1 MFVCAFPLQGHQEA
15 CLALPPPDSGNISI
29 TCETGI
35 KPVSLDTSTV
45 YNMATA
51 LRARAST
58 DYGLSPTPRCASI
71 ACPLQS
77 FRSGRHISTGA
88 TRSVSRRGLALQ
100 ATCLDQVDFGVSQ
113 TTGANL
119 LGGNA
124 AKLLLRRNEVKDQ
137 RKRWSSSKITGDPD
151 AASAQASSALAAK
164 LADRQPTLARIVL
177 RAQQVKDLTAYH
189 TQGPGM
195 DAVASKR
202 IRSRCA

>member
-1 MFVCAFPLQGHQEA
+1 
-15 CLALPPPDSGNISI
+15 
-29 TCETGI
+29 
-35 KPVSLDTSTV
+35 
-45 YNMATA
+45 
-51 LRARAST
+51 
-58 DYGLSPTPRCASI
+58 
-71 ACPLQS
+71 
-77 FRSGRHISTGA
+77 
-88 TRSVSRRGLALQ
+88 
-100 ATCLDQVDFGVSQ
+100 VDFGVSQ

-164 LADRQPTLARIVL
+164 LADRQPTLSRIVL
-177 RAQQVKDLTAYH
+177 RAQQAKDLTAYH
-189 TQGPGM
+189 TQGL